1 MTRFITLLAGAAFAV
16 ALPTTATATS
26 TVQLDGPNRA
36 IVGYQD
42 LDLQSA
48 KGRNALVNRIRVA
61 ANMVCTDQTELRPLV
76 DDQCYR
82 TALAS
87 GTSQMNGLITL

>member
-1 MTRFITLLAGAAFAV
+1 MTRFNIALAGI
-16 ALPTTATATS
+16 ALAMLTASQASATP

-36 IVGYQD
+36 VVGYQD

-48 KGRNALVNRIRVA
+48 KGRKALVNRIRVA
-61 ANMVCTDQTELRPLV
+61 ANMVCTDQTDLRPLV

-82 TALAS
+82 MALAN
-87 GTSQMNGLITL
+87 GTSQMNDLVTL